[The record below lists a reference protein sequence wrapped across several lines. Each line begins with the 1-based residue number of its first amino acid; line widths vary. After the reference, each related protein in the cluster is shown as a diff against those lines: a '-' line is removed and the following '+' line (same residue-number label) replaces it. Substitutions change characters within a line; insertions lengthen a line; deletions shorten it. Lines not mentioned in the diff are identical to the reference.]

1 MNNIEQFLTDFSGQT
16 FSSNKEA
23 MDWLRERLISFEKEV
38 LVREAVAQFTGF
50 LECYKGFSIKD
61 LCCSMGLKLEE
72 FKVIEKEK
80 TLEFLPDDLYN
91 EIEDYFTH

>member
-38 LVREAVAQFTGF
+38 
-50 LECYKGFSIKD
+50 
-61 LCCSMGLKLEE
+61 
-72 FKVIEKEK
+72 K
-80 TLEFLPDDLYN
+80 TEFLKKILPEQTEEHQPQDS
-91 EIEDYFTH
+91 EDYYGYGWERCLDLIKTNAEKYGIKII